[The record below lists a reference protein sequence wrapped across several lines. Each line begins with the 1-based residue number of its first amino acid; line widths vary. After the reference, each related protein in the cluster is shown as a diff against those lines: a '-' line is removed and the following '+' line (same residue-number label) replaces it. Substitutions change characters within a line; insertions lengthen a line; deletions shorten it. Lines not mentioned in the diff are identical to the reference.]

1 MTTKEALYDLIDG
14 WTEEEAATLLASLL
28 RPRDEPTESVPGAGF
43 SHGRHGMDGQ
53 ALDELIE
60 RHRHE
65 GPVMTEDQWQ
75 EFANAIDDARRPYR
89 TIFS

>member
-1 MTTKEALYDLIDG
+1 MTMKEALYDLIDG
-14 WTEEEAATLLASLL
+14 WTEEEAATLLASL

-43 SHGRHGMDGQ
+43 PHGRHGMDLA
-53 ALDELIE
+53 ALTALVE

-65 GPVMTEDQWQ
+65 PALMTDDEWQ
-75 EFANAIDDARRPYR
+75 EFSEAIDAGRRPYR